1 MSDNNKQSK
10 LFNEFPPISVTEWEK
25 KIIEDLKGADYEK
38 KLVWKT
44 IEGLK
49 FKPYY
54 REEDLKNLEHLK
66 SLPGQAPYIRG
77 NKINNNCWQIRQDVD
92 ADNIQEANKIAVDA
106 IEKGATA
113 IGFNIK
119 TVETEKDMHTLLNGI
134 DIEKVA
140 IHFYTA
146 KSYIQ
151 AFELYVKYV
160 DSIKADKN
168 KVKGSFNFDS
178 INYFLLHGNFY
189 TKADNEFL
197 EAASLVAAVEKH
209 LPNFKCININAQYF
223 HNAGASNVQELG
235 LCLASA
241 NEYVANLTAKGLSI
255 DQIAP
260 YMQFTLAIGSNY
272 FLEIAKIRAIR
283 ILWSKIVEQYQ
294 PKKEISKSVF
304 IHTVTST
311 WNKTVYDPNVNML
324 RTTTEAMAAAIGG
337 CDSMTVLPYDA
348 CYKKPDEF
356 SNRIARNTQ
365 LVLQHEANFDKIV
378 DVSAGS
384 YYIENL
390 TDSIAQAAWKYFQ
403 QIEEM
408 GGYLEAIKS
417 RFVHEEIATTCQ
429 QRDMDIAMRK
439 TVILGT
445 NQYPNTNERM
455 LGKMQ
460 PHTRL
465 DDLAGLKA
473 YRGAQAFEAL
483 RMSTEDME
491 KKLGKLPKVFL
502 LTYGNLA
509 MRKARATF
517 SANFFGCAGYEIID
531 NNGFKTIDEGVEAA
545 FNAKAEIV
553 VICSSDEEYAQIGV
567 EATQKIKAK
576 NAKTQVVI
584 AGNPTEIIDQL
595 KSAGLNDFIHVRSN
609 LLETLQKYNAILAN
623 A

>member
-10 LFNEFPPISVTEWEK
+10 LFNEFPPISAAEWDK

-66 SLPGQAPYIRG
+66 SLPGQAPYVRG

-119 TVETEKDMHTLLNGI
+119 TVETEKDMQTLLNGI
-134 DIEKVA
+134 NIEKVA

-151 AFELYVKYV
+151 AFELFVKYV
-160 DSIKADKN
+160 ESIKADKN

-235 LCLASA
+235 FCLASA

-294 PKKEISKSVF
+294 PKNEISKSVF

-517 SANFFGCAGYEIID
+517 SANFFGCAGYDIID

-545 FNAKAEIV
+545 FNSKAEIV
-553 VICSSDEEYAQIGV
+553 VICSSDEDYAQIGV

-595 KSAGLNDFIHVRSN
+595 KSAGVNDFIHVRSN